1 MGWRHPIGEIEL
13 LEAKGQRMACWRWAL
28 RAIVSLTMLASIFP
42 SPAGTAQNGGAN
54 PKTNDLAATWQ
65 GTLGPGQGTRVVI
78 RITEGTQAEYRALF
92 YSIDRSGDGVPGR
105 AIAQKDS
112 TVKMSFTMVDGT
124 YVGHLA
130 PDGKSMTGM
139 WSQNSAPVPLN
150 LTRAVAGEEWVIPTP
165 ALNPKAMDPNADP
178 AFEVATI
185 KSSNPEEQRKFFRLR
200 PDRLEGVNE
209 TVADMITFSYGLHR
223 KQIVDAPAWIDSEK
237 FDMSAKPDTEGMPSI
252 GQWKTMVRKLLTD
265 RFKLSFRRDQRELA
279 VYVLSVGPA
288 GAKLAESQGDP
299 KGLPGIGFQRRM
311 GDLGAFNVS
320 MADFLNFM
328 TRNAGL
334 DRPILDRTGLT
345 GKYDFKLRWT
355 PDDAQGSALAPDTPR
370 PSGDANP
377 APPLYIALQE
387 QLGLKFSAA
396 KALAE
401 VYLIDHVEKPSEN

>member
-1 MGWRHPIGEIEL
+1 
-13 LEAKGQRMACWRWAL
+13 MACWRGAL
-28 RAIVSLTMLASIFP
+28 RAIVSLAILATMFP
-42 SPAGTAQNGGAN
+42 WLTGTAQNGDSN
-54 PKTNDLAATWQ
+54 QKTQDLAATWQ

-78 RITEGTQAEYRALF
+78 RITQETRGEYRALF

-105 AIAQKDS
+105 AVSQDGSA
-112 TVKMSFTMVDGT
+112 VKMTFTMVDGT

-130 PDGKSMTGM
+130 PDGKSITGT

-150 LTRAVAGEEWVIPTP
+150 LTRAAAGTEWVVPTP
-165 ALNPKAMDPNADP
+165 ALSPRAMDANADP

-185 KSSNPEEQRKFFRLR
+185 KSSNPEEHRKFFRLR

-209 TVADMITFSYGLHR
+209 SVVDMITFSYGVHG
-223 KQIVDAPAWIDSEK
+223 KQILDAPAWTESER
-237 FDMSAKPDTEGMPSI
+237 FDISAKPDTEGMPSLA
-252 GQWKTMVRKLLTD
+252 QWKTMVKKLLTD
-265 RFKLSFRRDQRELA
+265 RFKLTFHRDQRELA
-279 VYVLSVGPA
+279 VYVLSVSPA

-320 MADFLNFM
+320 MADFVNFM

-345 GKYDFKLRWT
+345 GKYDFKLSWT
-355 PDDAQGSALAPDTPR
+355 PDDAQWSSVVPDVPR
-370 PSGDANP
+370 PSDDANP
-377 APPLYIALQE
+377 APPLYTALQE

-396 KALAE
+396 KAPAE
-401 VYLIDHVEKPSEN
+401 VLVIDHVEKPSEN